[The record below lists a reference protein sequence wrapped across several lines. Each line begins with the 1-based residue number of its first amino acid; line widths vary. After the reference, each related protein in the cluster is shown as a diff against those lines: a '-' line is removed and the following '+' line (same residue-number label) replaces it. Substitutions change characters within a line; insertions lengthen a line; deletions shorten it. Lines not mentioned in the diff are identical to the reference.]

1 LRHGTL
7 SLSAT
12 KETAFST
19 EEKQSDFSVTG
30 VSAGDEKP
38 MISGRLFIAG
48 VALAGMVC
56 GLVWMQGGFHSK
68 VPAGTTPLPAEKL
81 GAVKTVK
88 AELSRTVGEVTVSGT
103 VVSRDMANVAARI
116 VGNVVELNVDAGD
129 HVKKDQVLLRLETKE
144 LKEKEAQAAAAL
156 ESAKVDLVRTTQD
169 FDRYKGLFETGAVA
183 KKDFDDIKA
192 RYEMA
197 QAAEQRAQAA
207 LNETQTQLSYS
218 VVTAPFDGV
227 VGSKEVNLGDLV
239 TAGRTLLTVY
249 MPGTLEL
256 SAAVG
261 EQYGPYLRPGTAV
274 TVAVESIDLR
284 QASSIREVVPQRD
297 VKTRT
302 ITVKAPL
309 AEHPG
314 LVPGLYGSLTFHTRS
329 SEVITIPADAV
340 RTVGQL
346 ESVDV
351 LEEGSIRVRHVKIG
365 RKFDDNRV
373 EILSGLEA
381 GEDVVV
387 K

>member
-1 LRHGTL
+1 M
-7 SLSAT
+7 
-12 KETAFST
+12 
-19 EEKQSDFSVTG
+19 
-30 VSAGDEKP
+30 P
-38 MISGRLFIAG
+38 MISGRLLISG

-68 VPAGTTPLPAEKL
+68 VPAGTTPLTNGKA

-88 AELSRTVGEVTVSGT
+88 AEMSRTVGEVTVSGT
-103 VVSRDMANVAARI
+103 VVSRDTANVAARI

-129 HVKKDQVLLRLETKE
+129 HVKKGQVLLRLETKE
-144 LKEKEAQAAAAL
+144 LDEKKAQAVAAL
-156 ESAKVDLVRTTQD
+156 ESARTDLERTTQD
-169 FDRYKGLFETGAVA
+169 FDRYKGLFESGSVA
-183 KKDFDDIKA
+183 KKDFDDVKA

-197 QAAEQRAQAA
+197 QAAEQRARAV
-207 LNETQTQLSYS
+207 LNESKTQLSYA

-261 EQYGPYLRPGTAV
+261 EQYGPYLRSGIAV
-274 TVAVESIDLR
+274 TVAVESIDLK

-309 AEHPG
+309 TEHSS
-314 LVPGLYGSLTFHTRS
+314 LVPGLYGSMTFHTRA

-346 ESVDV
+346 ESVNV
-351 LEEGSIRVRHVKIG
+351 LDGGTVKLRHVKTG
-365 RKFDDNRV
+365 RKFDDGKI

-381 GEDVVV
+381 GEIV
-387 K
+387 KVK